1 MKQGI
6 CLFLGCLTA
15 LLPLAVHSESYD
27 LIVRHG
33 RVVDG
38 TGNPAYFADV
48 AVTNGR
54 IAAIGRIVGD
64 AKKEIDATG
73 MIVAPGFIDVHT
85 HADDVAE
92 FPLAENFVRM
102 GVTTIVVGNCGG
114 SDENIGKLFHDIE
127 AARVSLNVAS
137 LIGHGTVRG
146 KVMGG
151 SFMRP
156 PTPDELAKMK
166 AMVEQ
171 AMKDGAVGL
180 STGLIYLPGTFAKT
194 EEIIELAK
202 VASAYDGIYTSHM
215 RDEGRSISSSLNELF
230 RIAREAHIRAEI
242 SHIKLSGNASWGG
255 TDKVLA
261 AVETAR
267 KEGLDITQ
275 DQYAYDAS
283 STGMSQLVPDT
294 AREGGHKKF
303 LERIADPKQ
312 KEEII
317 TQMKSSLHENGRTN
331 YAYAVIAEYKHDKS
345 LNGLNIPEA
354 AKAKRGSDSLAD
366 QMELVLDLESHGGA
380 QGVFHGINE
389 DDLQK
394 FMRHPNT
401 MVASDS
407 GIREFGK
414 GVPHPRGYGNNA
426 RVLARYVREL
436 HVLGLEDAIRRMS
449 TLPAQTF
456 RLKERGELR
465 EGNWADVVVFD
476 PATVQDNAT
485 YNDPH
490 HYATG
495 IQYVLVNGVEVI
507 KNGEHTGA
515 KPGMALRH
523 VPTTVQP
530 IP

>member
-1 MKQGI
+1 
-6 CLFLGCLTA
+6 
-15 LLPLAVHSESYD
+15 
-27 LIVRHG
+27 
-33 RVVDG
+33 
-38 TGNPAYFADV
+38 
-48 AVTNGR
+48 
-54 IAAIGRIVGD
+54 
-64 AKKEIDATG
+64 
-73 MIVAPGFIDVHT
+73 
-85 HADDVAE
+85 
-92 FPLAENFVRM
+92 
-102 GVTTIVVGNCGG
+102 
-114 SDENIGKLFHDIE
+114 
-127 AARVSLNVAS
+127 
-137 LIGHGTVRG
+137 
-146 KVMGG
+146 
-151 SFMRP
+151 
-156 PTPDELAKMK
+156 MK
-166 AMVEQ
+166 A
-171 AMKDGAVGL
+171 
-180 STGLIYLPGTFAKT
+180 
-194 EEIIELAK
+194 
-202 VASAYDGIYTSHM
+202 
-215 RDEGRSISSSLNELF
+215 
-230 RIAREAHIRAEI
+230 
-242 SHIKLSGNASWGG
+242 
-255 TDKVLA
+255 
-261 AVETAR
+261 
-267 KEGLDITQ
+267 
-275 DQYAYDAS
+275 
-283 STGMSQLVPDT
+283 
-294 AREGGHKKF
+294 
-303 LERIADPKQ
+303 
-312 KEEII
+312 
-317 TQMKSSLHENGRTN
+317 SLHENGMSN

-366 QMELVLDLESHGGA
+366 QMELILDLESHGGA

-485 YNDPH
+485 YSDPH